1 MAYRWWL
8 PLIFVMFLAGC
19 QGEPGNL
26 IGSSW
31 NEISGDSLSLP
42 DDAARLMSLSELI
55 DDPENFVGDQL
66 SLSGDLSPA
75 PVTYCRSKA
84 RRFPANWILSD
95 GENEVPVA
103 STSSDLDGFV
113 DQISGAV
120 LTGRWLHW
128 QGPVGCGPEVG
139 VEEQWFLDVSHFT
152 SPNPVAL
159 VPVLSPSPGVNPE
172 QPAQEEGILGTGEPS
187 DLLVSPIPTSVSEHQ
202 ISETGTPGPQEMVM
216 TPTSTVV
223 PTPVTMTITTT
234 PTPAEDGEPSLLTAT
249 PTLETPELST
259 ATPTL
264 PPATPTAVETGASSP
279 SATATESPLQTIF
292 RMALDVS
299 SIETGRLGTGEIH
312 RWTYEITSTE
322 RLTVNLASDY
332 LLDVTVSVVDPDGQ
346 TIAQQNNASNGE
358 PEILSGVTLMN
369 PGVYDILVS
378 SPTGEPGNYSILVSN
393 EESYSY
399 IFQGTLQIGDGR
411 TATAAAENDHFWH
424 FTGSAGQ
431 AVTIVVIPTGDSDLF
446 LNLFDTH
453 GVPLIRFHNETSSG
467 EPEQIINYVLP
478 ESGIYPLRVGEFNYN
493 PYEYEIFLTDG

>member
-1 MAYRWWL
+1 
-8 PLIFVMFLAGC
+8 
-19 QGEPGNL
+19 
-26 IGSSW
+26 
-31 NEISGDSLSLP
+31 
-42 DDAARLMSLSELI
+42 MSLSELV
-55 DDPENFVGDQL
+55 DDPDKFVGDQL

-84 RRFPANWILSD
+84 RRLPANWILSD
-95 GENEVPVA
+95 GVNEVPVA
-103 STSSDLDGFV
+103 STSSDLNVFV
-113 DQISGAV
+113 GQIPGAV

-128 QGPVGCGPEVG
+128 QGPVGCGPDVE
-139 VEEQWFLDVSHFT
+139 VEEQWFLDVSHFVI
-152 SPNPVAL
+152 PNPVAV
-159 VPVLSPSPGVNPE
+159 VPVLTPSPRVNPE
-172 QPAQEEGILGTGEPS
+172 QLAEEEAILGTGEPS
-187 DLLVSPIPTSVSEHQ
+187 ELLASPIPSTVSEHQ
-202 ISETGTPGPQEMVM
+202 ISETGTPRPQGLGV
-216 TPTSTVV
+216 TPISTVV
-223 PTPVTMTITTT
+223 PTPATVTITMT
-234 PTPAEDGEPSLLTAT
+234 PTPAQEGEPSLITAT
-249 PTLETPELST
+249 PTLESPELST

-264 PPATPTAVETGASSP
+264 SPATPTTVETAASSP
-279 SATATESPLQTIF
+279 SPTATEDPLQTIF
-292 RMALDVS
+292 RMDLVVS

-322 RLTVNLASDY
+322 QLTVNLASDY
-332 LLDVTVSVVDPDGQ
+332 LLDVAVSVVDPGGQ

-411 TATAAAENDHFWH
+411 SAAAAAENDHFWH
-424 FTGSAGQ
+424 FTGTEGQ

-493 PYEYEIFLTDG
+493 PSEYEIFLTDG